1 MDFPHANWRLICTD
15 PTSGAWNM
23 ALDEA
28 ILDSVGQGL
37 APTTLRLYAWDPACL
52 SLGHA
57 QPVMDVNRS
66 NLDELGWDIVR
77 RLTGGRAILH
87 ADEITYSVIGSNFE
101 PRLAGGVL
109 ESYNVIA
116 VALLYALQLLDIPAR
131 IVEQTKEVQLSRV
144 EEALFENQAD
154 FNENHKNPVCFE
166 VPSNYEITVGGKKL
180 IGSAQARR
188 KEGILQ
194 HGSFPLCGDLTRIIQ
209 VLAFSDATKQEQ
221 ARKRLLQR
229 AITAERAS
237 GKRVS
242 WEESAAAFKQAFQE
256 KLNLEL
262 KVDRISR
269 WEEKRAGELLRA
281 KYSNHEWTLR
291 M

>member
-1 MDFPHANWRLICTD
+1 
-15 PTSGAWNM
+15 
-23 ALDEA
+23 
-28 ILDSVGQGL
+28 
-37 APTTLRLYAWDPACL
+37 
-52 SLGHA
+52 
-57 QPVMDVNRS
+57 
-66 NLDELGWDIVR
+66 
-77 RLTGGRAILH
+77 
-87 ADEITYSVIGSNFE
+87 
-101 PRLAGGVL
+101 
-109 ESYNVIA
+109 
-116 VALLYALQLLDIPAR
+116 
-131 IVEQTKEVQLSRV
+131 
-144 EEALFENQAD
+144 
-154 FNENHKNPVCFE
+154 
-166 VPSNYEITVGGKKL
+166 VGGKKL

-269 WEEKRAGELLRA
+269 WEEERAGELLRA